1 VGQESEL
8 ERLQQAVKGGQA
20 AKVQKAEEAQKA
32 VERVTIRCPKCGRT
46 AWITMSQVG
55 EQVGC
60 PECKGMIET
69 AAAVVTEREARE
81 LANKKVIEAAR
92 RKVAETEGLQE
103 DVGERFLSPGSI
115 VLMAIGGTVLCWIA
129 GGYLLS
135 IEAASKQSILESIA
149 HGIGFYCLG
158 KGCFVGPAL
167 WVMARR
173 LYLAEL
179 EYREKG

>member
-81 LANKKVIEAAR
+81 LANKKVIEAAAQSGR
-92 RKVAETEGLQE
+92 DGGLAGRCGRAFSVAGV
-103 DVGERFLSPGSI
+103 DSADGDRGD
-115 VLMAIGGTVLCWIA
+115 GTVLDCRWIPP
-129 GGYLLS
+129 
-135 IEAASKQSILESIA
+135 E
-149 HGIGFYCLG
+149 H
-158 KGCFVGPAL
+158 
-167 WVMARR
+167 
-173 LYLAEL
+173 
-179 EYREKG
+179 